1 MPRRICG
8 RCCSTVS
15 GHDQYF
21 FRDQRAMVH
30 GVVLPPAIDLSNQ
43 ELVQS
48 HLNAIWLASTDVAL
62 EPGIADSL
70 DLASA
75 GRPVKAAIR
84 DALANP
90 EIATR
95 AAVRI
100 RSISSDIMILP
111 SKTRGS

>member
-21 FRDQRAMVH
+21 FRDQRAT
-30 GVVLPPAIDLSNQ
+30 VLPPAIDLSNQ